1 MNTEWVRSVC
11 MKLPRTTE
19 EVLWGADLVFKIGGK
34 MYAAAALEPGPEW
47 LSFKCTP
54 EKFAEL
60 TEQEGIIPA
69 PYAARHHWVALQT
82 DDALPAAEI
91 KRLIGESYELVLG
104 KLSKKAQAAIRGD
117 QKNIHRGDAETLRKK
132 KGKVKTGGR

>member
-1 MNTEWVRSVC
+1 MNADWVRSVC
-11 MKLPRTTE
+11 MKLPQTTE
-19 EVLWGADLVFKIGGK
+19 EVLWGADLVFKIGRK

-82 DDALPAAEI
+82 DNALPAAEI

-104 KLSKKAQAAIRGD
+104 KLSKKAQAAIKGGQD
-117 QKNIHRGDAETLRKK
+117 NIHRGDAETLRKK
-132 KGKVKTGGR
+132 KGKSKTGGR

>member
-1 MNTEWVRSVC
+1 MNTEWVRGVC

-82 DDALPAAEI
+82 DDALPSVEI

-117 QKNIHRGDAETLRKK
+117 RKNIHRGDTEALRKK
-132 KGKVKTGGR
+132 KDKSKTGER